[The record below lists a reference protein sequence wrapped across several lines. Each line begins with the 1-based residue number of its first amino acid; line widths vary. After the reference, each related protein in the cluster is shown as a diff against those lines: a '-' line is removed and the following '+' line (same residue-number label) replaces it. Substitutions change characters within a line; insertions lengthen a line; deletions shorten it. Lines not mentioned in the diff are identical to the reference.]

1 MTNVLRDALVSMA
14 IIVAAGLALT
24 GVSTSLQSRI
34 EQRRQHNAEKIY
46 FDALSLPANEAI
58 KLHARAVTD
67 DKNLATELAAPT
79 SVYLARRN
87 DGAILGIVLSAV
99 ADGYNGAIDLLVGLG
114 SNGTITH
121 VRVISHRESK
131 NIGDAIDIARSQW
144 IENFSGKSI
153 NNIERI
159 KLKSDGGDI
168 DQITGATV
176 TSRAVAKTVRAA
188 LIYFSE
194 HREEL
199 LQAPTHE

>member
-1 MTNVLRDALVSMA
+1 MTNVLRGAVWPAVIIMAMGLMLTTAFVAL
-14 IIVAAGLALT
+14 
-24 GVSTSLQSRI
+24 QPRI
-34 EQRRQHNAEKIY
+34 EQQRQHRAEKIY
-46 FDALSLPANEAI
+46 FDVMSLPSNEAI
-58 KLHARAVTD
+58 ELRAAAVID

-79 SVYLARRN
+79 SVYLARRS
-87 DGAILGIVLSAV
+87 DGAIVGLVLSVV
-99 ADGYNGAIDLLVGLG
+99 ADGYNGGIDLLVGLG